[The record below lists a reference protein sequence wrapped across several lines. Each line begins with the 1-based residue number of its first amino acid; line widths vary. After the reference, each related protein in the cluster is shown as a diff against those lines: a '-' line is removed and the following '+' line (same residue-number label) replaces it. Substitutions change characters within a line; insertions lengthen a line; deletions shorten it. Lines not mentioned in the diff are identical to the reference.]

1 MADHR
6 VRAPKRY
13 EALINSLHRMDS
25 SDQERLFDTRADV
38 LVFAASLGVCRDQ
51 WREFSQSFGD
61 AIRLEVFE
69 NRHYLPVMSLLAV
82 YKSGDTRILA
92 DTDDAERRRVEIFEG
107 YANGGLAIIEH
118 ELRGS
123 PDRLR
128 SLIALIL
135 SPEQEEGEEG
145 DFDLRDLGIDS
156 S

>member
-13 EALINSLHRMDS
+13 EELITSLHRPDP
-25 SDQERLFDTRADV
+25 SDRGGLFETRADL
-38 LVFAASLGVCRDQ
+38 LVFAASLGAHRDQ

-69 NRHYLPVMSLLAV
+69 NRHYLPVISLLAV
-82 YKSGDTRILA
+82 FRSGDIGILA
-92 DTDDAERRRVEIFEG
+92 DTDDAERRRVEAFEG

-135 SPEQEEGEEG
+135 SAKHDEGEDDE
-145 DFDLRDLGIDS
+145 FDLRDLGVGS
-156 S
+156 E